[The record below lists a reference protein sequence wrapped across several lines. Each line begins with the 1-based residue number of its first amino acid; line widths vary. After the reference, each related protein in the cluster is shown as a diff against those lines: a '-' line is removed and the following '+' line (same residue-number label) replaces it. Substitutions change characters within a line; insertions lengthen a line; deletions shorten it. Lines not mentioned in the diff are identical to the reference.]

1 MTDQRTSTS
10 SRPPSDA
17 VRVFAV
23 DDSASFLRSVGLVVA
38 ATPGFELLGTA
49 TAGHDALDALAHRP
63 DVDLVLLDVNL
74 PDISGIEVARRL
86 DDAGHREI
94 VVLMST
100 SDPADLPSH
109 AFERGVAGFL
119 AKEQL
124 TTAWLRSIWDHAAR

>member
-1 MTDQRTSTS
+1 MTDERNSTTS
-10 SRPPSDA
+10 SGSDHP

-23 DDSASFLRSVGLVVA
+23 DDSASFLRSVGFVVA

-49 TAGHDALDALAHRP
+49 AAGLEALDALAQRL
-63 DVDLVLLDVNL
+63 DIDLVLLDVNL

-86 DDAGHREI
+86 DDAGHREV

-100 SDPADLPSH
+100 SDPADLPAH

-124 TTAWLRSIWDHAAR
+124 TTAWLRSVWDHSAR

>member
-1 MTDQRTSTS
+1 M
-10 SRPPSDA
+10 
-17 VRVFAV
+17 FAV

-49 TAGHDALDALAHRP
+49 TAGLDALDALDALAERP
-63 DVDLVLLDVNL
+63 GVDLVLLDVNL

-86 DDAGHREI
+86 DDAGHREM

-100 SDPADLPSH
+100 TDPADLPAD
-109 AFERGVAGFL
+109 AFDRGVAGFL

-124 TTAWLRSIWDHAAR
+124 TTAWLRSVRDRTAP

>member
-1 MTDQRTSTS
+1 MTDERVSTTS
-10 SRPPSDA
+10 SGSDHP

-49 TAGHDALDALAHRP
+49 AAGLEALDALSHRS

-74 PDISGIEVARRL
+74 PDLSGIEVARRL
-86 DDAGHREI
+86 DDAGHREV

-124 TTAWLRSIWDHAAR
+124 TTAWLRSVWDHSVR